1 MLTLKLLANADS
13 DVSGN
18 LEGMGSENENQ
29 SHTLRRKGG
38 GRAYHSRL
46 EPHTEL
52 IRSLRR
58 QRMSW
63 KEIACHL
70 TDQVGCTITFQGVHQ
85 FFRRFV
91 KRQAVTHWES
101 IGSQESPDPVVNA
114 VNAKPIAAAMPPAR
128 RFRSADPARINL
140 NDPTAT

>member
-1 MLTLKLLANADS
+1 
-13 DVSGN
+13 
-18 LEGMGSENENQ
+18 MGSENENQ
-29 SHTLRRKGG
+29 SHTLRRNGG
-38 GRAYHSRL
+38 GRAFHSRL

-58 QRMSW
+58 QRMTW

-70 TDQVGCTITFQGVHQ
+70 TDQLGCAITFQGVHQ

-101 IGSQESPDPVVNA
+101 IGSQESPAPVVNA
-114 VNAKPIAAAMPPAR
+114 VKGKPISAAMPPAR
-128 RFRSADPARINL
+128 RFRSVDPARINL

>member
-1 MLTLKLLANADS
+1 MVLTLKLLPNADP

-29 SHTLRRKGG
+29 SHTLRRNGG

-58 QRMSW
+58 QRMTW
-63 KEIACHL
+63 KEISCH
-70 TDQVGCTITFQGVHQ
+70 
-85 FFRRFV
+85 
-91 KRQAVTHWES
+91 
-101 IGSQESPDPVVNA
+101 N
-114 VNAKPIAAAMPPAR
+114 
-128 RFRSADPARINL
+128 
-140 NDPTAT
+140 

>member
-1 MLTLKLLANADS
+1 M
-13 DVSGN
+13 SGN
-18 LEGMGSENENQ
+18 LEGMGSEKENQ

-58 QRMSW
+58 QRMTW

-70 TDQVGCTITFQGVHQ
+70 TEQLGCAITFQGVHQ

-101 IGSQESPDPVVNA
+101 IGSQESPAPVVNA
-114 VNAKPIAAAMPPAR
+114 VKGKPIAAAMPPAR
-128 RFRSADPARINL
+128 RFRSVDPARINL
-140 NDPTAT
+140 NDPTIT